1 MNRNTIMDKIRINAL
16 FFLISFHFLYYIEFY
31 NAPCIG
37 LQMYVMCVFRALFT
51 ACIPLFLLL
60 TGYLMSEKA
69 LSKNYYKKCL
79 RTVWIY
85 VLACIVSAV
94 YRWGVGGIVFQPFEF
109 LKSVLNFSACPYG
122 WYVEMYLG
130 LFILIPFLNILY
142 IGVPSQGWKKVLVIT
157 MAGLT
162 SLPSLVNVT
171 DFKFIPAWWAAF
183 YPITYYF
190 IGCYIHEY
198 GLRIKRV
205 WNVLAVIVIML
216 VVGTYT
222 YFNSAAEPFVWS
234 GWSEWNS
241 WANVLMG
248 TLVFGLWMNGRTTTK
263 TCGVEMQVE
272 ENVASIAVNR
282 DDSAN
287 IENRMAKILMLGS
300 KLAFG
305 AYLLSWIAEDAV
317 YHHIPLNVF
326 EVENRIVFYPVVVV
340 VMIVSLGL
348 SAVVNGVYDVVKRVI
363 RKGK

>member
-1 MNRNTIMDKIRINAL
+1 MTRNITMDKIRINAL
-16 FFLISFHFLYYIEFY
+16 FFLISFHFLYYIDFY
-31 NAPCIG
+31 NVPCVG
-37 LQMYVMCVFRALFT
+37 EQMYVMCVFRALFT

-60 TGYLMSEKA
+60 TGYLMSEKT
-69 LSKNYYKKCL
+69 LSKAYYRKCL

-85 VLACIVSAV
+85 VLACIVSAL
-94 YRWGVGGIVFQPFEF
+94 YRWGVGGIVFKPVDF

-142 IGVPSQGWKKVLVIT
+142 KGVPNQGWKKVLVIT
-157 MAGLT
+157 MAALT

-171 DFKFIPAWWAAF
+171 DFKIVPAWWAAF

-198 GLRIKRV
+198 GLQIKRV
-205 WNVLAVIVIML
+205 WNVLAIIAIML

-248 TLVFGLWMNGRTTTK
+248 TLVFGLWVNGKITTK
-263 TCGVEMQVE
+263 TCGV
-272 ENVASIAVNR
+272 
-282 DDSAN
+282 
-287 IENRMAKILMLGS
+287 ENRMAKILMLGS

-317 YHHIPLNVF
+317 YHHIPLNAF
-326 EVENRIVFYPVVVV
+326 DVENRIVFYPIVIV

-348 SAVVNGVYDVVKRVI
+348 SAGVNGVYDLVIGLRKRNGIKV
-363 RKGK
+363 

>member
-1 MNRNTIMDKIRINAL
+1 MTRNVTMDKIRVNAL

-31 NAPCIG
+31 NVPCVG
-37 LQMYVMCVFRALFT
+37 TKMYLMCVFRALFT

-60 TGYLMSEKA
+60 TGYLMLEKV
-69 LSKNYYKKCL
+69 LSKAYYRKGM

-85 VLACIVSAV
+85 VLACIVSAA
-94 YRWGVGGIVFQPFEF
+94 YRCVVGGTVLQPVEF

-142 IGVPSQGWKKVLVIT
+142 KGVPSQGWKKVLIIT
-157 MAGLT
+157 MAVLT

-171 DFKFIPAWWAAF
+171 DFKILPAWWAMF

-190 IGCYIHEY
+190 TGCYIHEY

-205 WNVLAVIVIML
+205 WNVIAIVAIML
-216 VVGTYT
+216 AVGTYT
-222 YFNSAAEPFVWS
+222 YFNSAGEPFIWS
-234 GWSEWNS
+234 GWSDWNS

-248 TLVFGLWMNGRTTTK
+248 TLVFAMWVNGKIKTK
-263 TCGVEMQVE
+263 TCGEVEVSE
-272 ENVASIAVNR
+272 HVNT
-282 DDSAN
+282 N
-287 IENRMAKILMLGS
+287 GWMAKILALGS

-317 YHHIPLNVF
+317 YHHIPLNTV
-326 EVENRIVFYPVVVV
+326 EVENRILFYPVVIL
-340 VMIVSLGL
+340 VMVVSLGL
-348 SAVVNGVYDVVKRVI
+348 SMVVNGLYDVVLRIIQKE
-363 RKGK
+363 K